1 MPFNAKWFSLKAGLN
16 VAASPDTAGSAAIG
30 GLYCCTIGVW
40 LDRSEVF
47 LLIRA
52 WEDSFRSGGKAGAWP
67 EVFAMGARL
76 TCQPPASTGA
86 HRAH

>member
-40 LDRSEVF
+40 PERSDVF
-47 LLIRA
+47 LLMRGLGGFVLKVGKGRRA
-52 WEDSFRSGGKAGAWP
+52 A
-67 EVFAMGARL
+67 
-76 TCQPPASTGA
+76 
-86 HRAH
+86 